1 MPPRPA
7 TRRPLYWT
15 LEVTPADMAAL
26 HARVFTTPLPWS
38 AQAFAS
44 LQTSPG
50 TFTLGDARGYLMGR
64 AVAGEAEVLTLA
76 VAPET
81 RRIGLARA
89 LMTRFHDTAKIAGA
103 QTAFLEVAEDNTAAI
118 ALYLSLGY
126 AQVGRRRGY
135 FNSPGGTR
143 LDALVMTKPLI

>member
-1 MPPRPA
+1 
-7 TRRPLYWT
+7 
-15 LEVTPADMAAL
+15 MAAL
-26 HARVFTTPLPWS
+26 HARVFTTPQPWS

-50 TFTLGDARGYLMGR
+50 TFTLGDAHGFVMGR

-76 VAPET
+76 VAPEF
-81 RRIGLARA
+81 RRMGLARA
-89 LMTRFHDTAKIAGA
+89 LMTGFHDRARIKGA

-126 AQVGRRRGY
+126 AQAGRRRGY
-135 FNSPGGTR
+135 FHTRSGTR
-143 LDALVMTKPLI
+143 LDALVMTRPLT